1 MDDIVTD
8 KNGIKY
14 RLLSRHDLIG
24 RLLKLHGEFEPETQ
38 QITKH
43 VIAGKQ
49 GRVLDV
55 GANMGT
61 YCIPL
66 ARAYPHIE
74 FVAFEVQQEIFAQ
87 LKENISI
94 NGVYNI
100 NAIHSGL
107 SDKTEQIAASIPK
120 YELET
125 NIGGF
130 SLDDEVRRNDY
141 EVSTVGGIETFSL
154 VPLDTFNLRDV
165 LLIKIDVESMELK
178 VLAGAI
184 TTLKENGFPPILF
197 ETWSWKPWFQNR
209 REEIFKF
216 LRDLGYQI
224 TQFGN
229 NNIAQHISRNDAL
242 EFSINHQKSTPAS
255 TQPPTKSILEP
266 TPVHGRNFRMFPPL
280 QDRGNYEN
288 FPYKPFT
295 ADLLARL
302 LVAADVFVDVGAH
315 CGYFSLLAASLRPTL
330 KILSIEP
337 EPSACALLRRGVAL
351 LDAPNIEVHQLAA
364 SNATGRTKFVVAGAT
379 EESHCHFHGAAPA
392 ATLLDVE
399 TGTVDSLLADLTPGS
414 LVIKISAQGG
424 ELAVLEGLSE
434 TLNRGADLK
443 LLIDFN
449 PRAQMAAGHRPEALL
464 GRLDELGYV
473 VHLLDEQG
481 RQFSRIRAN
490 TNWHSLL
497 TSGLAN
503 LYCVRRERALSVCFF
518 SHASGLSGAEQ
529 VLLELVDDLV
539 ADHGAVCTVVLP
551 AQGPLVP
558 SLKRAG
564 AACVVGFPYAWW
576 CSNSDQVFSDAV
588 QQRLIV
594 DNVNALGTALLPSLR
609 QLDPDV
615 IWTQTMVIP
624 WGAVVA
630 AKLGK
635 PHVWSVNE
643 FGEKDFGFNFF
654 APFPSVCKDILDSAD
669 VIFACSK
676 TVAQT
681 LFPAASPSQVRVLYC
696 HVDIPAE
703 KLRQDQASLFR
714 SPQAI
719 RLGIFGQVRPTKGQ
733 AEVIR
738 ATARLLSQ
746 GHQVELLVAGGG
758 LPAYMDEIAAL
769 IHSLGIE
776 QHVHL
781 AGFLANPYPAMQQC
795 DILLV
800 SSQMEAFGRSGVE
813 AMLLG
818 KPVVFAAAGGLSEF
832 MLDGETGLSYA
843 PGDVDRLVLQL
854 EQLLADPD
862 QRRTLGEKGRAHALA
877 LFSKEQ
883 FSGEAWRALRRLQE
897 RGKKASAMPDQMPSI
912 IEKAMKA
919 AAVRPVPRQTA
930 KAGRNDPCP
939 CGSGKKYKHCHGRL
953 S

>member
-1 MDDIVTD
+1 M
-8 KNGIKY
+8 
-14 RLLSRHDLIG
+14 
-24 RLLKLHGEFEPETQ
+24 
-38 QITKH
+38 
-43 VIAGKQ
+43 
-49 GRVLDV
+49 
-55 GANMGT
+55 
-61 YCIPL
+61 
-66 ARAYPHIE
+66 
-74 FVAFEVQQEIFAQ
+74 FV
-87 LKENISI
+87 
-94 NGVYNI
+94 
-100 NAIHSGL
+100 
-107 SDKTEQIAASIPK
+107 
-120 YELET
+120 
-125 NIGGF
+125 
-130 SLDDEVRRNDY
+130 
-141 EVSTVGGIETFSL
+141 
-154 VPLDTFNLRDV
+154 
-165 LLIKIDVESMELK
+165 
-178 VLAGAI
+178 
-184 TTLKENGFPPILF
+184 PP
-197 ETWSWKPWFQNR
+197 
-209 REEIFKF
+209 
-216 LRDLGYQI
+216 
-224 TQFGN
+224 
-229 NNIAQHISRNDAL
+229 
-242 EFSINHQKSTPAS
+242 
-255 TQPPTKSILEP
+255 
-266 TPVHGRNFRMFPPL
+266 
-280 QDRGNYEN
+280 QDRANYES

-315 CGYFSLLAASLRPTL
+315 CGYFSLLAASLHPTL

-337 EPSACALLRRGVAL
+337 EPEGCALLRRGIAL
-351 LDAPNIEVHQLAA
+351 LDQPNIEVHQIAA
-364 SNATGRTKFVVAGAT
+364 SGTTGSARFVVAAAA

-392 ATLLDVE
+392 ATMLDIE
-399 TGTVDSLLADLTPGS
+399 TRTVDSLLNGLTPNS

-424 ELAVLEGLSE
+424 ELAVLAGMSE
-434 TLNRGADLK
+434 TLNRVADLK

-449 PRAQMAAGHRPEALL
+449 PRAQIAAGHRPEALL
-464 GRLDELGYV
+464 RRLDELGYV

-481 RQFSRIRAN
+481 RQFSRVGAN
-490 TNWHSLL
+490 SDWQSLL

-558 SLKRAG
+558 WLKRAG
-564 AACVVGFPYAWW
+564 AACIVGFPYAWW

-588 QQRLIV
+588 RQRLIV
-594 DNVNALGTALLPSLR
+594 DNVNSLSASLLPSIR

-654 APFPSVCKDILDSAD
+654 APFASVCKDILDSAD
-669 VIFACSK
+669 LIFTCSQ

-681 LFPAASPSQVRVLYC
+681 LFPSASPSQVRVLYC

-703 KLRQDQASLFR
+703 KLRHDQTSLFR
-714 SPQAI
+714 SPDTI
-719 RLGIFGQVRPTKGQ
+719 KLGIFGQVRLTKGQ

-738 ATARLLSQ
+738 ATAKLLSL
-746 GHQVELLVAGGG
+746 GHKVELLVAGGG
-758 LPAYMDEIAAL
+758 LPGYMDEMAAL
-769 IHSLGIE
+769 IHSLGME
-776 QHVHL
+776 QSVNL
-781 AGFLANPYPAMQQC
+781 AGFMANPYPAMQQC

-832 MLDGETGLSYA
+832 MRDGETGLSYA
-843 PGDVDRLVLQL
+843 PGDVDALVLQL
-854 EQLLADPD
+854 EKLLADPD
-862 QRRTLGEKGRAHALA
+862 RRRTLGDNGRAHALA
-877 LFSKEQ
+877 LFSKER
-883 FSGEAWRALRRLQE
+883 FSGEAWRALRMLQE

-939 CGSGKKYKHCHGRL
+939 CGSGKKFKHCHGRL

>member
-1 MDDIVTD
+1 MDEIVTD

-14 RLLSRHDLIG
+14 RLLSQQDLIG
-24 RLLKLHGEFEPETQ
+24 RLLKIDGEFEPETQ
-38 QITKH
+38 QITKY
-43 VIAGKQ
+43 VIAGKE

-66 ARAYPHIE
+66 AKAYPHIE
-74 FVAFEVQQEIFAQ
+74 FVAFEVQQKFFEQ

-100 NAIHSGL
+100 NSIHSGL
-107 SDKTEQIAASIPK
+107 SDKTELIAASIPK

-130 SLDDEVRRNDY
+130 SLDEEVRRNDY

-154 VPLDTFNLRDV
+154 VPLDSFNLKNI
-165 LLIKIDVESMELK
+165 LLIKIDVEGMELK
-178 VLAGAI
+178 VLAGAR

-229 NNIAQHISRNDAL
+229 NNIAQHSSRSDAL
-242 EFSINHQKSTPAS
+242 EFSINHQKSNSAQKSGRTE
-255 TQPPTKSILEP
+255 SILEP
-266 TPVHGRNFRMFPPL
+266 SSVHGRNFRMFVPP
-280 QDRGNYEN
+280 QDRDNYES
-288 FPYKPFT
+288 FPYKPFS
-295 ADLLARL
+295 ADLLARI

-315 CGYFSLLAASLRPTL
+315 CGYFSLLAASLHPTL
-330 KILSIEP
+330 KIRSIEP
-337 EPSACALLRRGVAL
+337 EPEGCALLRRGIAL
-351 LDAPNIEVHQLAA
+351 LDQRNIEVHQIAA
-364 SNATGRTKFVVAGAT
+364 SGTTGSARFVVAAAR

-392 ATLLDVE
+392 TTILDVE
-399 TGTVDSLLADLTPGS
+399 TRTVDSLLNDLTPNS
-414 LVIKISAQGG
+414 LVIKISAQGS
-424 ELAVLEGLSE
+424 ELAVLAGMSE
-434 TLNRGADLK
+434 TLKCVADLK

-464 GRLDELGYV
+464 RRLDELGYV
-473 VHLLDEQG
+473 VHVLDEQA
-481 RQFSRIRAN
+481 RQFSRVRAN
-490 TNWHSLL
+490 THWQSLL
-497 TSGLAN
+497 PSGLAN
-503 LYCVRRERALSVCFF
+503 LYCVRREHALSVCFF

-539 ADHGAVCTVVLP
+539 AEHGAVCTVVLP

-564 AACVVGFPYAWW
+564 SACIVGFPFAWW
-576 CSNSDQVFSDAV
+576 CSNSDQVFSDDV
-588 QQRLIV
+588 KQRLIV
-594 DNVNALGTALLPSLR
+594 ENVNALSATVLPSLR

-624 WGAVVA
+624 WGAVAA

-654 APFPSVCKDILDSAD
+654 APFPSVCKDILESAD
-669 VIFACSK
+669 LIFTCSK

-681 LFPAASPSQVRVLYC
+681 LFPSASPSQVRVLYC

-703 KLRQDQASLFR
+703 KLRQDQTSLFR
-714 SPQAI
+714 SPDTI
-719 RLGIFGQVRPTKGQ
+719 KLGIFGQVRPTKGQ

-738 ATARLLSQ
+738 ATAKLLSL
-746 GHQVELLVAGGG
+746 GHKVELLVAGGG
-758 LPAYMDEIAAL
+758 LPGYMDEMAAL
-769 IHSLGIE
+769 IRSLGIE
-776 QHVHL
+776 QSVRL
-781 AGFLANPYPAMQQC
+781 AGFMANPYPAMQQC

-832 MLDGETGLSYA
+832 MRDGETGLSYA
-843 PGDVDRLVLQL
+843 PGDVDALVLQL
-854 EQLLADPD
+854 EKLLADPD
-862 QRRTLGEKGRAHALA
+862 RRCTLGDNGRAHALA

-897 RGKKASAMPDQMPSI
+897 RGMKASAMPVRIPSI
-912 IEKAMKA
+912 IEKAMKG
-919 AAVRPVPRQTA
+919 AAVQPVARQPA

-939 CGSGKKYKHCHGRL
+939 CGSGKKFKHCHGRL